1 MTEYLLSTN
10 DFGEPKK
17 LSSNS
22 ARGINILRL
31 LILVPGHNPLFPK
44 MGCNL
49 IKYRHCMKSEL
60 PSLKKIVA
68 TQMETYLP
76 EALVDSV
83 ELEIV
88 QNKYINIIIQCRDGV
103 QYTYDSMSE
112 FSPISLEMVY

>member
-1 MTEYLLSTN
+1 
-10 DFGEPKK
+10 
-17 LSSNS
+17 
-22 ARGINILRL
+22 
-31 LILVPGHNPLFPK
+31 
-44 MGCNL
+44 
-49 IKYRHCMKSEL
+49 
-60 PSLKKIVA
+60 
-68 TQMETYLP
+68 METYLP